1 MDSLT
6 QADFVLSGR
15 ELTRLAALMKDAES
29 ALPDRRTAE
38 TWENVRE
45 CIWMSSSCAPLEA
58 RLAPTRAA
66 TALALAEIPGVP
78 HDGEEVR
85 CAVSQRDGWQ
95 TLAMNPAL
103 HVAEMFA
110 AADALMYL
118 IPLERRAGLEE
129 LHDWL
134 EIALLVMSAAR
145 RRLQTLL

>member
-1 MDSLT
+1 
-6 QADFVLSGR
+6 
-15 ELTRLAALMKDAES
+15 
-29 ALPDRRTAE
+29 
-38 TWENVRE
+38 
-45 CIWMSSSCAPLEA
+45 MSSSCAPLEA

-103 HVAEMFA
+103 HVEEMFT

-118 IPLERRAGLEE
+118 IPLVRRAGLEE

-134 EIALLVMSAAR
+134 ETAHCW
-145 RRLQTLL
+145 